1 MPRIVRSS
9 SALRFSLRASHSVPT
24 APCRVALS
32 EAGKPGI
39 DGSDDILEAAS
50 ATMRT
55 SVRHL
60 SWPHQLASLVGLGDQ
75 RAAAILE
82 RPERLPCL
90 DGRDD
95 LEHVPF
101 ALGFCRRLYL

>member
-9 SALRFSLRASHSVPT
+9 SALRFSLRASHNVPT

-32 EAGKPGI
+32 EAGKPGT

-50 ATMRT
+50 AT
-55 SVRHL
+55 VL
-60 SWPHQLASLVGLGDQ
+60 PSLCLRDQ

-82 RPERLPCL
+82 RPERLLCP
-90 DGRDD
+90 DGRDN

-101 ALGFCRRLYL
+101 ALGVCRRLHLQQVHGM